1 MPVTPT
7 YPGVYVEEIPSGVR
21 TITGVATSITAFI
34 GRALRGPVN
43 QATTINSFGDFE
55 RIFGGLWVDSTL
67 GFAVRDFYLN
77 GGQQAIIV
85 RLFKPTF
92 ADEAARQAALA
103 AATQEAQTAADAV
116 SNAAAN
122 AVAGAITPQ
131 DVADAAQAAV
141 ATAGAPG
148 APALAAATAVAQ
160 AATAAVAGAT
170 TPQDVADAAAAAVA
184 GAVAAAAAA
193 AAPITRAKL
202 SANGLNL
209 EAMYE
214 GAWGNYLRVRIDHDV
229 KGPDASDLF
238 NLLIRDGKTGQV
250 EVFRNVSVVSG
261 HRRQVDKV
269 LLNESKLM
277 RTMGA
282 LPGSRPG
289 KHADPTANQDM
300 WGDNSPATNSKVA
313 DADQASDGINLDLNE
328 FTGQG
333 KQEAKQG
340 LYALRQADLFNLL
353 CIPPYLASG
362 DVDKA
367 LIDEAVQYCVK
378 RRAMYL
384 IDPPTTWTDKDKAKS
399 GIDTDVGNASKNAA
413 VFFPR
418 LKQPNPLHDN
428 QMERFAPCGAVA
440 GLFARTDT
448 ARGVWKAPAG
458 LEATLAGVPEL
469 SVPLTDAENGEL
481 NPLGI
486 NCLRAMPA
494 AGRVI
499 WGSRTRDGD
508 DRLASEWKYVPVR
521 RTALYIEES
530 LYRGTQ
536 WVVFEPNDEP
546 LWAQIRLN
554 VGAFMHNL
562 FRQGAFQGTTPREA
576 YFVKC
581 DKETTTQNDI
591 NLGIVNIVVGFAP
604 LKPAEFVII
613 KLQQMAG
620 QIEV

>member
-7 YPGVYVEEIPSGVR
+7 YPGVYIEEIPSGVR

-43 QATTINSFGDFE
+43 EAVTINSYGDFE

-92 ADEAARQAALA
+92 ADEATRQAALA
-103 AATQEAQTAADAV
+103 AATQEAQTAADAM
-116 SNAAAN
+116 STAAAN
-122 AVAGAITPQ
+122 AVAGAADPQ
-131 DVADAAQAAV
+131 AVADAAQAAV
-141 ATAGAPG
+141 AAAGAPG
-148 APALAAATAVAQ
+148 AAALAAATAVAQ
-160 AATAAVAGAT
+160 AATAAVAGAA

-184 GAVAAAAAA
+184 GAVVAAAAA

-209 EAMYE
+209 EALYE

-229 KGPDASDLF
+229 KGPDALNLF

-250 EVFRNVSVVSG
+250 EVFRNVSVVAG
-261 HRRQVDKV
+261 HLRQVDKV
-269 LLNESKLM
+269 LVNESKLM

-282 LPGSRPG
+282 LPGTRPD
-289 KHADPTANQDM
+289 KHSDPKPNQDM

-313 DADQASDGINLDLNE
+313 DADQASDGINLDLDE
-328 FTGQG
+328 FTGPG
-333 KQEAKQG
+333 KQNAKQG

-362 DVDKA
+362 DVDKG
-367 LIDEAVQYCVK
+367 LIDEAVQYCEK

-384 IDPPTTWTDKDKAKS
+384 IDPPTQWNDKDKAKA
-399 GIDTDVGNASKNAA
+399 GNETDVGNVSKNAA
-413 VFFPR
+413 IFFPR
-418 LKQPNPLHDN
+418 LKQPNPRRDN
-428 QMERFAPCGAVA
+428 QMEHFAPCGAVA

-448 ARGVWKAPAG
+448 TRGVWKAPAG
-458 LEATLAGVPEL
+458 LEATLVGVPQL

-499 WGSRTRDGD
+499 WGSRTREGD
-508 DRLASEWKYVPVR
+508 DRLASEWKYIPVR

-581 DKETTTQNDI
+581 DKETTTQTDI